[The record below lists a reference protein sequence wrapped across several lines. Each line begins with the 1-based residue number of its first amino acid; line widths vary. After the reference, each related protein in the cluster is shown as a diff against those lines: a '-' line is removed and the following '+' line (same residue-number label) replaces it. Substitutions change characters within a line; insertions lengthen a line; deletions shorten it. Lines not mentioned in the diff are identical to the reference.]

1 MAKLLR
7 DIVEKITADKRLEGK
22 KSSKVAPPDIDDKN
36 FYNWEGGKDGVA
48 FIKKH

>member
-22 KSSKVAPPDIDDKN
+22 NSSEIAPPDIDQDN
-36 FYNWEGGKDGVA
+36 FYNWKGQKNM
-48 FIKKH
+48 K